1 MNQMN
6 NPLFSAMNGSQNN
19 IMGMLQRIKSD
30 PVSFLMQYRFNVP
43 QNVKD
48 PNGIINYLLSS
59 GQINQQQ
66 VNNAYQMA
74 RNFKG

>member
-1 MNQMN
+1 MS
-6 NPLFSAMNGSQNN
+6 NPLYQAIGGGSNN
-19 IMGMLQRIKSD
+19 IIGMVSQIKQD
-30 PVSFLMQYRFNVP
+30 PVGFLMKYKFNIP

-66 VNNAYQMA
+66 INNAYQMA
-74 RNFKG
+74 QQFKR